1 LDSVP
6 PATRDAL
13 DVRLGDIRDAAFV
26 SEAVAGIDVV
36 FHLAALIAIPYSYVA
51 AESFVQ
57 TNVQG
62 TLNLLEAA
70 RRDPV
75 RRFVHTSTS
84 EVYGTPETLPI
95 TETHPLNAQSPY
107 AATKVAA
114 DQLTIAYQRSFDV
127 PAVVL
132 RPFNTFGPR
141 QSQRAVLPTMIR
153 QMLAGRQE
161 IRLGRLDTQRDLT
174 FVADTVDGFVRA
186 AVTEGIE
193 GQTMQLGTGR
203 TESIADLFVLAA
215 RLTGSTAVPVEDAS
229 RLRPDAS
236 EVLVLQSD
244 PARARQLL
252 GWQAAT
258 SLEDGLARTI
268 DWIRTNPEP
277 EIDRVQL

>member
-1 LDSVP
+1 
-6 PATRDAL
+6 
-13 DVRLGDIRDAAFV
+13 
-26 SEAVAGIDVV
+26 
-36 FHLAALIAIPYSYVA
+36 
-51 AESFVQ
+51 
-57 TNVQG
+57 
-62 TLNLLEAA
+62 
-70 RRDPV
+70 
-75 RRFVHTSTS
+75 
-84 EVYGTPETLPI
+84 
-95 TETHPLNAQSPY
+95 
-107 AATKVAA
+107 
-114 DQLTIAYQRSFDV
+114 
-127 PAVVL
+127 
-132 RPFNTFGPR
+132 
-141 QSQRAVLPTMIR
+141 MIR

-252 GWQAAT
+252 GWQAVT

-268 DWIRTNPEP
+268 DWIRANPEP